1 MAPRVSR
8 RSSEVGTA
16 GGAAPISSP
25 AAALSA
31 PPAERTGERLP
42 PHLWTSVWTL
52 LERAVGEATS
62 SESLHKAHA
71 PMLLALME
79 ALSSL
84 YNAARERFEEAD
96 VLRLLK
102 LGARLAVPPEIAFP
116 GWEPYAPATAPSPLQ
131 LSALRL
137 LEALAPFPQA
147 VAADNL
153 WPLLLWHLLKLIAPR
168 PETAP
173 PGGASGGG
181 GGGAGG
187 GGAGGGTSCGV
198 DGGAAG
204 ATPTRP
210 PATHSTPGRKP
221 AVGIPERAY
230 KLLHNL
236 LCSQTPTAAR
246 LAVLEDVL
254 QVCTAM
260 PQPQYPHP
268 HTPTL
273 IPSPEYPHPH
283 TLTRTP

>member
-137 LEALAPFPQA
+137 LEALTPFPKA

-153 WPLLLWHLLKLIAPR
+153 WPLLLWHLLKLIATR

-173 PGGASGGG
+173 P
-181 GGGAGG
+181 
-187 GGAGGGTSCGV
+187 
-198 DGGAAG
+198 
-204 ATPTRP
+204 PTRP
-210 PATHSTPGRKP
+210 PATHSTPERKP

-230 KLLHNL
+230 KLLHHL

-273 IPSPEYPHPH
+273 IP
-283 TLTRTP
+283 